1 MHLNQQFE
9 LILFRS
15 EQIRNSKK
23 MDDLPLLTLTFPK
36 VCMLGDIFLKNF
48 IHLLSKTNT
57 LGQFFFVPPFILAFA
72 IPVHQL
78 SDQLG
83 KTSGRTF

>member
-9 LILFRS
+9 QIFFRS

-23 MDDLPLLTLTFPK
+23 MDHLPLLTLIFPK
-36 VCMLGDIFLKNF
+36 VCMLGDTFLKNF

-57 LGQFFFVPPFILAFA
+57 LDQFFFVPPFMLAFV